1 MSIISKNKF
10 ASINFEI
17 FDKYIAGLE
26 LRGWEVKSIKAQ
38 NVNLR
43 NSFCSFKKNELF
55 ISNMH
60 VSSWMLE
67 KNDELRPRKLLLKKS
82 ELIRIS
88 TKVEQFR
95 YVIVPL
101 NIFWKNRKI
110 KLEIAVA
117 KSRNKIDK
125 RNAIKEEE
133 SKKRLR
139 KILN

>member
-55 ISNMH
+55 VSNMH

-101 NIFWKNRKI
+101 NIFWKNGKI

-125 RNAIKEEE
+125 RNAIREEE
-133 SKKRLR
+133 SKKRLK